1 MRRPLAIRLVP
12 CVCFWLMRVIAKW
25 VAVLFIAVVA
35 ISPILEVFDK
45 TDGLPQ
51 DTSDLAR
58 YALCVFCFLAF
69 AFRRTVINLRL
80 ISFRKNIIGPL
91 NLCPVDG
98 HFVRLLQPAITD
110 RALFLTLHDLRI

>member
-1 MRRPLAIRLVP
+1 MRRHLAIRLVP

-45 TDGLPQ
+45 TDGLAQ

-69 AFRRTVINLRL
+69 ALRRTVITLRL
-80 ISFRKNIIGPL
+80 TSLRKSIVAPL
-91 NLCPVDG
+91 NLRAVDG
-98 HFVRLLQPAITD
+98 HFVSPLQPGITD